1 MASFKDNLLV
11 NRIIA
16 LLVGGLLVFLVM
28 TLTVVQTGKDDNA
41 EMAIAL
47 DASLYEAGRLLDD
60 AKAQL
65 ESKDYTAAKAS
76 LDELFSY
83 QPGSAEATGGK
94 ALLISVNS
102 AEAAAEARWEAALP
116 QIKEDWLQAMT
127 AELRAK
133 SDKERADMEA
143 GLEKTITQAWEKAK
157 SEVRTE
163 WEKLEI

>member
-1 MASFKDNLLV
+1 MGCYDLEDSMASFKDNLLV

-47 DASLYEAGRLLDD
+47 DASRYEAGRLLDD

-76 LDELFSY
+76 
-83 QPGSAEATGGK
+83 
-94 ALLISVNS
+94 
-102 AEAAAEARWEAALP
+102 
-116 QIKEDWLQAMT
+116 
-127 AELRAK
+127 
-133 SDKERADMEA
+133 
-143 GLEKTITQAWEKAK
+143 
-157 SEVRTE
+157 
-163 WEKLEI
+163 